1 MIIDAHAHPVFAGMP
16 FHPGVHHLSQA
27 YYSRKAL
34 EWTLPEFVNEMDRAG
49 IDKVIL
55 LTACWKG
62 QPARQRNEAT
72 AEILRHNPE
81 RFVGFGSFDP
91 NTGGEAVTEIEY
103 AIKGLGLA
111 GVKAV
116 AQNVEVFYN
125 DPRCY
130 PVYEKIQELGVPIL
144 FHTGPSFLQS
154 RTKFGDPTTL
164 DDVALDFPEMKIILA
179 HMAMQGYME
188 AHSLLVRHRNVYAD
202 LSFWPLHPSYRH
214 LIPWSLLEETVP
226 EKILMGSDFPVG
238 TTPSETVE
246 AVKSLPVSEKFKEQ
260 ILGENA
266 AKLLGL

>member
-1 MIIDAHAHPVFAGMP
+1 VIIDAHAHPVFAGMP

-144 FHTGPSFLQS
+144 FHSDIVSHRTILLTIKNQIRGPHDLGRRCPGLS
-154 RTKFGDPTTL
+154 RDENHPGPHGH
-164 DDVALDFPEMKIILA
+164 AGIHGGSQLA
-179 HMAMQGYME
+179 CA
-188 AHSLLVRHRNVYAD
+188 
-202 LSFWPLHPSYRH
+202 
-214 LIPWSLLEETVP
+214 
-226 EKILMGSDFPVG
+226 
-238 TTPSETVE
+238 TP
-246 AVKSLPVSEKFKEQ
+246 
-260 ILGENA
+260 
-266 AKLLGL
+266 